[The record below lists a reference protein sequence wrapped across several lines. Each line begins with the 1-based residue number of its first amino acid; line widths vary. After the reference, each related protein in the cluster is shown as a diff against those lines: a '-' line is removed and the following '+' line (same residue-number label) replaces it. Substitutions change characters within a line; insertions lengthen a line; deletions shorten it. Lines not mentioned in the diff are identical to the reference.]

1 MTIPGH
7 KLSRRERQILEL
19 FHTHGPMTARQIQER
34 LDEAPS
40 NSAIRTFLRILEEKG
55 LLNHRKEGRVFVY
68 EPTED
73 RGEAGSSAIQN
84 VMKIFF
90 DNSLHRTVAG
100 LLDAHQHDP
109 EELDELAR
117 LIEEA
122 RAGKGASS

>member
-7 KLSRRERQILEL
+7 ELSRRERQIMEL
-19 FHTHGPMTARQIQER
+19 FHIHGPMTARQIQER
-34 LDEAPS
+34 LDDAPS

-55 LLNHRKEGRVFVY
+55 LLEHRKDGRMFIY

-100 LLDAHQHDP
+100 LLDSQQHDP

-117 LIEEA
+117 LIKEA
-122 RAGKGASS
+122 RGSK